1 LEIYY
6 LTYPTPPLKSN
17 QLSKMRCNICGTSV
31 ECVIECQCETSRRN
45 LLVLLDKIRSFRN
58 KMILY
63 YTDVRKQNMLREDF
77 VDYLDKS
84 FTMSDFKYL
93 FRIYGIEGY
102 NTIRSKASVV
112 QEFYRILLA
121 GELRIQPLYSSYTI
135 PNDLKAVYQRYNTAR
150 IQYLYNIAETERVRQ
165 QDEERVRQQTLQQQE
180 ERGRDITFEERIAWG
195 IQRGIL
201 NVRQEEWISVEHPPQ
216 PPKNQLLRMKILDDY
231 GTEVPE
237 SITCS
242 ICLEDVDSKTVCK
255 TNCGHM
261 YHHTCL
267 VSSMKMMTNHQD
279 DCPMC
284 RARVQHIYVTKLVA
298 LDILTNQKNKN
309 KYVDIII

>member
-1 LEIYY
+1 
-6 LTYPTPPLKSN
+6 
-17 QLSKMRCNICGTSV
+17 
-31 ECVIECQCETSRRN
+31 
-45 LLVLLDKIRSFRN
+45 
-58 KMILY
+58 MILY
-63 YTDVRKQNMLREDF
+63 YTDVRKKNMLSEDF
-77 VDYLDKS
+77 VHYLDKS

-102 NTIRSKASVV
+102 NTIRSKSAVL
-112 QEFYRILLA
+112 QEFYRILRA
-121 GELRIQPLYSSYTI
+121 GELRIQPLYSNYTI
-135 PNDLKAVYQRYNTAR
+135 PNDLKGVCQRYANAR
-150 IQYLYNIAETERVRQ
+150 TDYLYNIAETERVRQ
-165 QDEERVRQQTLQQQE
+165 QQQDAERVRQQQDAERVRQQTLQQQDVRVE
-180 ERGRDITFEERIAWG
+180 EIGRAITVEERIAWG
-195 IQRGIL
+195 IHTGHV
-201 NVRQEEWISVEHPPQ
+201 NVREEVHGVPGQQWISVEHPPQ

-267 VSSMKMMTNHQD
+267 VSSMKMMTNHKD

-298 LDILTNQKNKN
+298 LDILTNQKNK
-309 KYVDIII
+309 YVDIII